1 MKTWKL
7 EDARNGFS
15 ELVRRAMADGPQ
27 LVMRNGRDAVVVIG
41 VEEYRRLTAP
51 RNLLDFLR
59 DSPLAEAVADG
70 DLDLERPRDLGRD
83 LTF

>member
-1 MKTWKL
+1 
-7 EDARNGFS
+7 
-15 ELVRRAMADGPQ
+15 
-27 LVMRNGRDAVVVIG
+27 MRNGRDAVVVIG

-70 DLDLERPRDLGRD
+70 DLDLDRRRDFGRD
-83 LTF
+83 VTF

>member
-15 ELVRRAMADGPQ
+15 ELVRRAMTDGPQ